1 MSKILVIIVIVGSI
15 VMAMMSCKSTKTPA
29 LDERKVVIQLKKKFT
44 DAYISETYT
53 MYEPQ
58 KIKRSNKSLN
68 QYLTTFILDDLR
80 YKGLI
85 KLMRED
91 SNIID
96 LIEQNTTKENKA
108 VNSSNIMKSQAKPP
122 TR

>member
-1 MSKILVIIVIVGSI
+1 MT
-15 VMAMMSCKSTKTPA
+15 MMSCKSTKTPA

-68 QYLTTFILDDLR
+68 QYLTTFTLDDLR